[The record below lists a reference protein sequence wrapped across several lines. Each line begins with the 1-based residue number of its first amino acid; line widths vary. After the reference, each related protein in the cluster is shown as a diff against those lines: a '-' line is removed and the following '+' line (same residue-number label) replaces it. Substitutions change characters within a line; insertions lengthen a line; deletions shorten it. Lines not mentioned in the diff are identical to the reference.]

1 MRSDPTLKKWYTLI
15 NKKFFFGELPSNV
28 IVRWAL
34 LGEENDIA
42 CIERIYG
49 ERHCYEVT
57 LNRDKNKTNSQKL
70 SSLIHEM
77 IHIATHYRDNHG
89 PLFAEWHL
97 KLTERGAFKKG
108 ALLKGISLF

>member
-1 MRSDPTLKKWYTLI
+1 MRSDPTLKRWYSTI

-28 IVRWAL
+28 IVRWAFAD
-34 LGEENDIA
+34 EEKDIA
-42 CIERIYG
+42 CTERVYD
-49 ERHCYEVT
+49 ERHCYEVL
-57 LNRDKNKTNSQKL
+57 LNRDKNPTNSQKL